1 MSLRAVIDAIAAA
14 VVGVAPSYAPTTRF
28 RHEPR
33 AQVAPYDW
41 IRQPQRS
48 AREFAIEIDSIMASP
63 NGCLMQAELVLTV
76 AYQAKDAHHTV
87 MAGEDAGQ
95 LVQTLRNPSS
105 WSGAAAS
112 VVPGEATM
120 DETITVENRPVVRLV
135 AIPLTA
141 VYYP

>member
-14 VVGVAPSYAPTTRF
+14 VMGAAPSYAPTTRF

-48 AREFAIEIDSIMASP
+48 AREFAIEVDSIEPSP
-63 NGCLMQAELVLTV
+63 NGCLMRAELILTV
-76 AYQAKDAHHTV
+76 AYQAKDALHIV
-87 MAGEDAGQ
+87 MAGEDIGQ

-105 WSGAAAS
+105 WSGVAAS
-112 VVPGEATM
+112 VVPGQATM
-120 DETITVENRPVVRLV
+120 DETITVENRPVTRLV

-141 VYYP
+141 DYYP